1 MRLLVPTASDGIRE
15 RRQQGGKGELNP
27 KPETAVGIRHHSS
40 KEHFIRSIIS
50 IFNTFLKPG

>member
-1 MRLLVPTASDGIRE
+1 MRLLVPPASDGIRE

-50 IFNTFLKPG
+50 ILTLS